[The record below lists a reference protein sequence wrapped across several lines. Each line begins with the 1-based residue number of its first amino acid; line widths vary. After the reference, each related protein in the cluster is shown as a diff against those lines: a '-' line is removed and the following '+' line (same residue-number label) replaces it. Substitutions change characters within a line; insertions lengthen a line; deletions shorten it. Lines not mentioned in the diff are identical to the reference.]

1 MALMKSYIGVVL
13 DKVFDSEGI
22 ILFSMPVLEKP
33 QKTIRSILDKDTIL
47 YTSQ

>member
-13 DKVFDSEGI
+13 DKVFDGEGI
-22 ILFSMPVLEKP
+22 ILFSIRLGNLRR
-33 QKTIRSILDKDTIL
+33 TIRSILDRDTIL